1 MGKTSIDNS
10 SRFQGKQLLQK
21 FLNKSNYSR
30 DIYHDLMPYKV
41 KEILLVSSLYDA
53 YNIEKEGRFSEYV
66 LGEYHQMNLTSSP
79 RITGVTT
86 EEETLEELGSK
97 HYDFIIIMMGIEK
110 KTHLKLCKVIKKN
123 YPDIPIFMLMNNNKD
138 IGYFREKRKEF
149 KNIDKVFVWKGDSKI
164 FFTMIKLLEDKMNVA
179 NDTEI
184 GMVRVI
190 LLVEDSPQ
198 YYSLYLPVLYK
209 VVMEQTQRI
218 INDVSTDELYKV
230 LRMRARPKI
239 LHASSYEEAASIIEN
254 YKDYLLC
261 LISDVEF
268 DHNGIIDS
276 SAGIKLLTFA
286 QGKCGKLPAILQS
299 SDASVAEMAAS
310 LNSVFINKNSDTV
323 IHEFNN
329 FIAHYLGFGDFTYR
343 DKNGEPIAIARSLKE
358 FENLLH
364 TIPDE
369 SLIYHAKK
377 DHFSLWLMARGEIQA
392 AKILNPAKVT
402 DFSSPRVLREYLID
416 IIQKFRDEKNAGKVV
431 PFDEKAV
438 VDEHNI
444 VSLAEG
450 SYGGKGRG
458 LAFLN
463 TLINNFDFTQYI
475 EDINIR
481 TPKTSIIGTTEFEN
495 FLEINNLRDE
505 INISHDHNKLKKLF
519 LQGELSKSL
528 VEKLEVIIN
537 LIKNP
542 LAIRSSGM
550 FEDSVSQPFAGVFD
564 TYLLPNNHPDH
575 KTRLQQL
582 MDAIKLVFASVY
594 SDMARDYIEVLNLR
608 IEEEKMAV
616 VIQEVV
622 GNRYENVFYPHISGV
637 AQSYNYYSF
646 AHMKPEEGFAVA
658 ALGLGKY
665 VVEGEKAYRF
675 SPKYPALDLITPKD
689 QYRNSQLDFFAV
701 DLNKMD
707 IDLLEGDTAGLIRL
721 DIEHAEK
728 HGNLKHLASVYDIH
742 DDRIIPGITA
752 PGPRVLNFANILK
765 YNYIPL
771 ANTIESVLDVVKE
784 AFGSPVEIEFAV
796 DMEKDES
803 GKTSFYL
810 LQIKPLIG
818 SIQDYEIDA
827 SDLIRENMLVY
838 SEKCMGNG
846 LINNISDV
854 IYVDKELFDKSSTLE
869 MTYEIEELNAKMK
882 SCGRKYILIGPGR
895 WGTRDRWIGI
905 PVNWTQI
912 SNAKVIVETS
922 LEGYPLDASW
932 GSHFFH
938 NVTAMNVG
946 YFSVH
951 SAGRDNSLIEW
962 DVLNKQKLINTTKHF
977 KHVRFRKP
985 LIIKMDGKKRV
996 SVINWK

>member
-1 MGKTSIDNS
+1 MMSDIPGHS
-10 SRFQGKQLLQK
+10 KQLLQK

-66 LGEYHQMNLTSSP
+66 LGEYHQMNLTYSP

-86 EEETLEELGSK
+86 IEETFDQLSSK
-97 HYDFIIIMMGIEK
+97 HFDFIIIMMGVEK
-110 KTHLKLCKVIKKN
+110 KSHIKLCRAIKN
-123 YPDIPIFMLMNNNKD
+123 DYLDIPVFMLMNNNKD
-138 IGYFREKRKEF
+138 IGYFRGNKKEF
-149 KNIDKVFVWKGDSKI
+149 KDVDKVFVWKGDSKI
-164 FFTMIKLLEDKMNVA
+164 FFTMIKLLEDKINVA
-179 NDTEI
+179 NDTKI
-184 GMVRVI
+184 GMIRVI
-190 LLVEDSPQ
+190 LFVEDSPQ
-198 YYSLYLPVLYK
+198 DYSLFLPVLYK
-209 VVMEQTQRI
+209 IVMGQTQRI
-218 INDVSTDELYKV
+218 IDDVSTDELYKV

-239 LHASSYEEAASIIEN
+239 LHASTYEEATNIIKK

-268 DHNGIIDS
+268 DHNEKMDEN
-276 SAGIKLLTFA
+276 AGINLLKYA
-286 QGKCGKLPAILQS
+286 RKKCGKLPTILQS
-299 SDASVAEMAAS
+299 SDAGISKIAGS

-323 IHEFNN
+323 IQDFKN
-329 FIAHYLGFGDFTYR
+329 FISQFLGFGDFIYR
-343 DKNGEPIAIARSLKE
+343 DKNGQQIAVATSLKE
-358 FENLLH
+358 FESLLH

-377 DHFSLWLMARGEIQA
+377 DQFSLWMMARGEIQA

-402 DFSSPRVLREYLID
+402 DFSSPEVLREYLID
-416 IIQKFRDEKNAGKVV
+416 IIRKFRDEQNTGKVI
-431 PFDEKAV
+431 PFEEKAIL
-438 VDEHNI
+438 DENNI

-463 TLINNFDFTQYI
+463 ALINNFDFSQYL
-475 EDINIR
+475 EGINIR
-481 TPKTSIIGTTEFEN
+481 TPKTSIIGTSEFEK
-495 FLEINNLRDE
+495 FLETNKLRNE
-505 INISHDHNKLKKLF
+505 ISKSHDHEKLKEIF
-519 LQGELSKSL
+519 LNGSLSDL
-528 VEKLEVIIN
+528 LIEKLEVIVS
-537 LIKNP
+537 LISNP

-550 FEDSVSQPFAGVFD
+550 FEDSISQPFSGVFE
-564 TYLLPNNHPDH
+564 TYLLPNNHPDS
-575 KTRLQQL
+575 KVRLQQL

-594 SDMARDYIEVLNLR
+594 SNTARDYIEAINLK
-608 IEEEKMAV
+608 IEEEQMAI

-622 GNRYENVFYPHISGV
+622 GNKYDNVFYPHISGV
-637 AQSYNYYSF
+637 ALSYNYYSY

-658 ALGLGKY
+658 ALGLGRY

-675 SPKYPALDLITPKD
+675 SPKYTGLDINSPKT
-689 QYRNSQLDFFAV
+689 QYKNSQLEFFAI

-707 IDLLEGDTAGLIRL
+707 ANLLEGETAALVRL

-728 HGNLKHLASVYDIH
+728 HGNLKHLASVYDIE
-742 DDRIIPGITA
+742 DDRIIPGLTMA
-752 PGPRVLNFANILK
+752 GPRIVNFANILK
-765 YNYIPL
+765 YKYIPL
-771 ANTIESVLDVVKE
+771 AEAIETVLDVVKE

-796 DMEKDES
+796 ELEKDKS
-803 GKTSFYL
+803 GNASFYL

-818 SIQDYEIDA
+818 SIHDYEIDT
-827 SDLIRENMLVY
+827 DNLNRENMLLY

-846 LINNISDV
+846 VINNIIDV
-854 IYVDKELFDKSSTLE
+854 IYIDKELFDKAHTHE
-869 MTYEIEELNAKMK
+869 MTCEIEKLNKKMQAQ
-882 SCGRKYILIGPGR
+882 GREYVLIGPGR

-905 PVNWTQI
+905 PVKWTQI

-922 LEGYPLDASW
+922 LADYPLDASW

-951 SAGRDNSLIEW
+951 HTTGDSSFVAWDILNS
-962 DVLNKQKLINTTKHF
+962 QKLIHAGKYF
-977 KHVRFRKP
+977 KHVRFQEP
-985 LIIKMDGKKRV
+985 LTIKMDGKKRV
-996 SVINWK
+996 SLISWK